1 MTNRITRGFSRLG
14 ILAAMLVALGGAGI
28 TAAVSIDRY
37 ESETRWRTDHL
48 VPPPGFVV
56 ESPVPDCSLGRRPCT
71 LTPVDYDP
79 FHSPSE
85 VAARAAGIGLSITGV
100 LALAAF
106 GFSAGLAGLL
116 RGSHGIS
123 SACRISQP

>member
-1 MTNRITRGFSRLG
+1 MANRITRGFSRLG
-14 ILAAMLVALGGAGI
+14 IVAAMLVVLGGAGI

-56 ESPVPDCSLGRRPCT
+56 ESPVPDCSLGRHPCAP
-71 LTPVDYDP
+71 TPVDYDP

-106 GFSAGLAGLL
+106 GFF
-116 RGSHGIS
+116 RGIGWIVTGF
-123 SACRISQP
+123 ARD